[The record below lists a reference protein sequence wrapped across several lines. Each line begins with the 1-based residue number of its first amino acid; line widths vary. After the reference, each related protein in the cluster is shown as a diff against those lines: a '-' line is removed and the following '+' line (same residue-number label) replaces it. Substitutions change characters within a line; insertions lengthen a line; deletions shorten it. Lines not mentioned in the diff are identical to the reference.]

1 MSNTVKITKIVS
13 VNPKIEFSID
23 YLNTFGNKEALLIPV
38 QGIKEEDLP
47 KSENDDLLKKIQFYI
62 FQGAIKKVT
71 EEIIKPTKAKSDNP
85 FASMTAVDSKKET
98 ATTKAVEKETS
109 KSINNFPVKDES
121 IEADKKEIQ
130 LTKSNTATS
139 TAKK

>member
-71 EEIIKPTKAKSDNP
+71 EDIIKPAKAKSDNP

-98 ATTKAVEKETS
+98 ATTKAVEKEPS
-109 KSINNFPVKDES
+109 KSINNFPMKDDS
-121 IEADKKEIQ
+121 IEADKKE
-130 LTKSNTATS
+130 TKSNINTATS